1 MECSVARHVEVSQS
15 RLSIFPVIE
24 LGLVTGPAERSMS
37 LAESFLLPLS
47 SPFAGQDDI
56 SGAAIE
62 SAAFRNAMRHLAG
75 AVSVITVGRGADR
88 TGFTATSVSSLS
100 VETSSIIVSLN
111 RASSSWPVVQRY
123 GSFCVNI
130 LSDRQQHI
138 ADRFAGRGGVKGVD
152 RYEGGSW
159 LELATGAAGLA
170 EALAVLD
177 CQLEE
182 AIGRHS
188 HSILIGRVRAVA
200 LREEARPLLY
210 WHGGYRRLAD

>member
-1 MECSVARHVEVSQS
+1 
-15 RLSIFPVIE
+15 
-24 LGLVTGPAERSMS
+24 MS

-47 SPFAGQDDI
+47 SPFAGQDEI
-56 SGAAIE
+56 SGAAME

-75 AVSVITVGRGADR
+75 AVSVITVGRGAER

-100 VETSSIIVSLN
+100 AEASSIIVSLN

-130 LSDRQQHI
+130 LSDHQQQI
-138 ADRFAGRGGVKGVD
+138 ADNFAGKGGVKGVD
-152 RYEGGSW
+152 RYEGAAW
-159 LELATGAAGLA
+159 REFATGTSGLA
-170 EALAVLD
+170 DALAVLD

-182 AIGRHS
+182 AISRHS

-200 LREEARPLLY
+200 LREEAKPLLY
-210 WHGGYRRLAD
+210 WHGRYRRLTD